1 MTMPIGLK
9 PYFRA
14 ISWLGV
20 LALIGD
26 TALSALFGW
35 TIGLIMVPV
44 LAVISLASG
53 LLLVAALFFDRI
65 GWRPLAIGLAVAWVP
80 IFLFNAWSN
89 MGVATSNRMGEVQ
102 LAHAQQK
109 TYAERGNAVKE
120 AKRELA
126 LFEKQLATLIER
138 NAWAATV
145 TADGLRQ
152 QITALQAA
160 EASESRLGGCG
171 PKCRAIQDKIAS
183 VQGQI
188 AVAEQRQDLTQRIAS
203 TKAIL
208 GKHRA
213 TLATTKAGISNTA
226 NQSAL
231 YAKLMSWNLAADPD
245 RDMVTVANESTGIA
259 TAIIL
264 ALISAALTLVG
275 AWPHLV
281 SCTPELLKSPPP
293 ARPAAPPGSNVAA
306 SIAATPPVPA
316 VSPLLAEAGGGGLS
330 PIHIHGSD
338 LSIRDVMRE
347 IGRLSL
353 NSRRAAA
360 A

>member
-138 NAWAATV
+138 NRPASIDLISFAEKPENEQHLARAARMGLL
-145 TADGLRQ
+145 TASL
-152 QITALQAA
+152 TAL
-160 EASESRLGGCG
+160 
-171 PKCRAIQDKIAS
+171 RAQTGK
-183 VQGQI
+183 
-188 AVAEQRQDLTQRIAS
+188 VAC
-203 TKAIL
+203 
-208 GKHRA
+208 
-213 TLATTKAGISNTA
+213 
-226 NQSAL
+226 
-231 YAKLMSWNLAADPD
+231 AD
-245 RDMVTVANESTGIA
+245 A
-259 TAIIL
+259 
-264 ALISAALTLVG
+264 
-275 AWPHLV
+275 
-281 SCTPELLKSPPP
+281 
-293 ARPAAPPGSNVAA
+293 
-306 SIAATPPVPA
+306 
-316 VSPLLAEAGGGGLS
+316 LLAYEMPGGVS
-330 PIHIHGSD
+330 Q
-338 LSIRDVMRE
+338 V
-347 IGRLSL
+347 L
-353 NSRRAAA
+353 NVEVAR
-360 A
+360 